1 MARRVLVIVIGLLL
15 VGGVALWYLQP
26 APAPKTAPDVP
37 SEAPATVAEPT
48 AVPEAPAP
56 APTTRAAA
64 PERTPATP
72 PAVTP
77 SAAPTTGTV
86 RIDSDVPGADVFMD
100 RVYLGAAP
108 ATAEG
113 VAPGAHQ
120 FKVTA
125 PGFDSVTETIDV
137 TPGPRDVTISL
148 KAIRLNASLS
158 VTHKHRFGSCQGT
171 LTANADG
178 LRYATDNKDDGFST
192 PLSGLKTI
200 AVDYLAK
207 TMKIELAS
215 GKSYTFTTTDGSADP
230 LVIFQRDV
238 DKARAKTK
246 TTSGVGF

>member
-1 MARRVLVIVIGLLL
+1 MT
-15 VGGVALWYLQP
+15 P
-26 APAPKTAPDVP
+26 AP
-37 SEAPATVAEPT
+37 VAEP
-48 AVPEAPAP
+48 ASVPEPP
-56 APTTRAAA
+56 KSAPTARTAA

-72 PAVTP
+72 PVVAP
-77 SAAPTTGTV
+77 PAAPTTGTV

-108 ATAEG
+108 ATATG

-148 KAIRLNASLS
+148 KAIRLNASLI

-171 LTANADG
+171 LTANAEG

-238 DKARAKTK
+238 EKARAKAK